1 MSGGHPLSADRN
13 GMETIGMWI
22 SEYNEEE
29 TMQMFREEGR
39 QEGLREGEK
48 KGENLFASLVNKL
61 LSSGRIEDVR
71 KAADDVEFRER
82 LYLQIGL
89 KKSR

>member
-29 TMQMFREEGR
+29 TMEKFKEEGR
-39 QEGLREGEK
+39 QEG
-48 KGENLFASLVNKL
+48 ENLLAALSNKL
-61 LSSGRIEDVR
+61 LSLGKNEDAYRITT
-71 KAADDVEFRER
+71 DVEYRNK
-82 LYLQIGL
+82 LYVQYGL
-89 KKSR
+89 KTH